1 MTESTPAPD
10 EPPTALPPPAVIR
23 VLTINVQGGLT
34 PNLSH
39 AYCTKDKLARACD
52 FLDAGYVC
60 VCAQECGF
68 LSDSPPPSVSAYL
81 LRRGASI
88 RCVGRRR
95 GGEASVA
102 ILLAPGWHFTKA
114 FRYECEIPTAGC
126 IGAEITSG
134 THAVFVASIKLPPS
148 LDSSC
153 DRWETNVPQRASRR
167 LAARVMEWASPYR
180 LAFICG
186 DLNTTASCCL
196 DRPSSCHAL
205 RPGLATLSRSC

>member
-39 AYCTKDKLARACD
+39 ANCTKDKLARACD

-102 ILLAPGWHFTKA
+102 ILLAPGWHFTKV
-114 FRYECEIPTAGC
+114 FRYIYDCEIPTA
-126 IGAEITSG
+126 
-134 THAVFVASIKLPPS
+134 V
-148 LDSSC
+148 
-153 DRWETNVPQRASRR
+153 RR
-167 LAARVMEWASPYR
+167 LQ
-180 LAFICG
+180 
-186 DLNTTASCCL
+186 TAHTLCSSL
-196 DRPSSCHAL
+196 PSSFPRTSTPPATAGKL
-205 RPGLATLSRSC
+205 MYPSAPPAGLLPA